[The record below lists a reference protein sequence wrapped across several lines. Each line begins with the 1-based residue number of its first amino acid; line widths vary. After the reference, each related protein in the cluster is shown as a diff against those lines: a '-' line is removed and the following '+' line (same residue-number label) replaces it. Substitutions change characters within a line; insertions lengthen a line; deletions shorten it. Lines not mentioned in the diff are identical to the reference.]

1 MYKDE
6 QLLANLVLLLAMFRV
21 IITTYQVSFATT
33 AVLLRNRNLELGVEL
48 VMLIVW
54 RGNHETKKA
63 DLQCFVRRGDI
74 IIDTEAGIS
83 RMKNNSDTA
92 IKMTIISAK
101 IIVHAQ

>member
-33 AVLLRNRNLELGVEL
+33 AVLLRNRNLEWGVEL

>member
-1 MYKDE
+1 
-6 QLLANLVLLLAMFRV
+6 MFRV